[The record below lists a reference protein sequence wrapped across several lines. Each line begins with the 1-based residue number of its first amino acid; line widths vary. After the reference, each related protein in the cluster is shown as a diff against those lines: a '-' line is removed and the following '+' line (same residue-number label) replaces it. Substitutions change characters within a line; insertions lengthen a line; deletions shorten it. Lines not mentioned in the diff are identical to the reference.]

1 MIIKRHDMIIKRV
14 DSPSHFKQTPPKKK
28 KEEEEY
34 LHKSFALQASPK
46 ILILG
51 QWKDI
56 YEQNSMEGI
65 TSIYPMCL

>member
-1 MIIKRHDMIIKRV
+1 MIIKRV

-46 ILILG
+46 ILILWRNEKIYMSKM
-51 QWKDI
+51 QWKV
-56 YEQNSMEGI
+56 
-65 TSIYPMCL
+65 

>member
-51 QWKDI
+51 Q
-56 YEQNSMEGI
+56 
-65 TSIYPMCL
+65 

>member
-1 MIIKRHDMIIKRV
+1 MIIKRHDMMIKRV
-14 DSPSHFKQTPPKKK
+14 DSPSHFKQTQKKKKKK

-51 QWKDI
+51 Q
-56 YEQNSMEGI
+56 
-65 TSIYPMCL
+65 